1 MINILKYLRSN
12 REISIFMVSIL
23 LLGFIS
29 ACSDGNPMSENQ
41 RTAANLPNPLSSS
54 ELGAMSNLPSQE
66 SNHIIV
72 RGNAVL
78 EVEPDVATI
87 NLSIESRESTVVVA
101 RENAASAMLTL
112 LKKLSETGI
121 GENSIHTNSFSI
133 TPITQWATVKD
144 DTGEYSEQRV
154 LGYTVVNSVSID
166 LHDIDRVGEIIDL
179 AAVTG
184 GDLIRIGS
192 IKFNVKNPER
202 YSNQLRMLAVEN
214 ALKKAKSYAE
224 AAQVE
229 LGNLTSLEEIY
240 SPSMNTMESSNYR
253 MMAEFNTPI
262 NPDEMQLSLNIIA
275 AYEINQKQ

>member
-1 MINILKYLRSN
+1 MFI
-12 REISIFMVSIL
+12 VSIL

-29 ACSDGNPMSENQ
+29 ACSESDPKGENQ
-41 RTAANLPNPLSSS
+41 RTNATLPNPFSSS
-54 ELGAMSNLPSQE
+54 ELGAISNFSSQE
-66 SNHIIV
+66 GNHIIV

-78 EVEPDVATI
+78 EVEPDIATI

-101 RENAASAMLTL
+101 RENAASAMLNL
-112 LKKLSETGI
+112 VKKLSETGI

-133 TPITQWATVKD
+133 IPITQWVTVKD
-144 DTGEYSEQRV
+144 DTGEYSEQRI
-154 LGYTVVNSVSID
+154 LGYTVGNSVSID
-166 LHDIDRVGEIIDL
+166 LHDIDKVGEIIDL

-192 IKFNVKNPER
+192 IGFNVKDPES
-202 YSNQLRMLAVEN
+202 YSNQLRILAVEN
-214 ALKKAKSYAE
+214 ALEKAKSYST

-253 MMAEFNTPI
+253 MMAEIITPI
-262 NPDEMQLSLNIIA
+262 NPDEMKLSLNIIA
-275 AYEINQKQ
+275 AYEINPKK

>member
-1 MINILKYLRSN
+1 MSN
-12 REISIFMVSIL
+12 D
-23 LLGFIS
+23 FIS
-29 ACSDGNPMSENQ
+29 KQSEG
-41 RTAANLPNPLSSS
+41 RCW
-54 ELGAMSNLPSQE
+54 
-66 SNHIIV
+66 V
-72 RGNAVL
+72 DKV
-78 EVEPDVATI
+78 EVFEH
-87 NLSIESRESTVVVA
+87 
-101 RENAASAMLTL
+101 ENNSALYT
-112 LKKLSETGI
+112 
-121 GENSIHTNSFSI
+121 ENMI
-133 TPITQWATVKD
+133 TTMRFAD
-144 DTGEYSEQRV
+144 DTGEYNEQRI
-154 LGYTVVNSVSID
+154 LGYTVGNSVSID
-166 LHDIDRVGEIIDL
+166 LLDIDRVGEIIDL

-262 NPDEMQLSLNIIA
+262 NPDEMKLSLNIIA

>member
-29 ACSDGNPMSENQ
+29 ACSDSDPMSENQ
-41 RTAANLPNPLSSS
+41 RTNANLPNPLSSS
-54 ELGAMSNLPSQE
+54 ELGAMFNFSSQE

-112 LKKLSETGI
+112 VKKLSETGI
-121 GENSIHTNSFSI
+121 GENSVHTNSFSI
-133 TPITQWATVKD
+133 TPITQWVTIKD
-144 DTGEYSEQRV
+144 ETGEYGEQRI
-154 LGYTVVNSVSID
+154 LGYTVVNSVSVD

-179 AAVTG
+179 AAITG

-192 IKFNVKNPER
+192 IGFNVKDPER

-214 ALKKAKSYAE
+214 ALKKAKSYAT

-240 SPSMNTMESSNYR
+240 SPSMNTMESPAR
-253 MMAEFNTPI
+253 MMAGFNTPI
-262 NPDEMQLSLNIIA
+262 NPDEMKLSLDIVA
-275 AYEINQKQ
+275 AYEINQKK

>member
-1 MINILKYLRSN
+1 
-12 REISIFMVSIL
+12 MVSIL

-29 ACSDGNPMSENQ
+29 ACSDSDPMSENQ
-41 RTAANLPNPLSSS
+41 RTNANLPNPLSSS
-54 ELGAMSNLPSQE
+54 ELGSMFNFSSQE

-112 LKKLSETGI
+112 VKKLSETGI
-121 GENSIHTNSFSI
+121 GENSVHTNSFSI
-133 TPITQWATVKD
+133 TPITQWVTIKD
-144 DTGEYSEQRV
+144 ETGEYGEQRI
-154 LGYTVVNSVSID
+154 LGYTVVNSVSVD

-179 AAVTG
+179 AAITG

-192 IKFNVKNPER
+192 IGFNVKDPER

-214 ALKKAKSYAE
+214 ALKKAKSYA
-224 AAQVE
+224 
-229 LGNLTSLEEIY
+229 
-240 SPSMNTMESSNYR
+240 
-253 MMAEFNTPI
+253 
-262 NPDEMQLSLNIIA
+262 
-275 AYEINQKQ
+275 